1 MLRLPRHDVFFLTSP
16 LILPLLPLELSAM
29 QVPITSPEPIAPDA
43 LLVEVAW
50 EVCNQVGGIYTVIR
64 SKVPATVEVWDERY
78 CLLGP
83 YFAHQAQGE
92 FEPYDDYQLAT
103 SSDPYAN
110 AVREMRRQGYDV
122 QIGIWL
128 VTGRPRVV
136 LINPYQAY
144 DRLGQIKADLW
155 DHHHIPTPDNDD
167 LLHQVEA
174 FGYLAKVFLKTLTDE
189 MVPPQRVLAHFHE
202 WMTGVAIPDL
212 RREQVPLHIV
222 FTTHATLLGRYL
234 AMNDPNFY
242 DHLMQV
248 DWAAEAQRF
257 NIETAVTIE
266 RAAAHGSHVFTTV
279 SELTVRECIY
289 LLDRI
294 PDAVL
299 PNGLNIERF
308 VALHEF
314 QNLHQQ
320 YKSKIHEFVMAHFF
334 QSYSFD
340 LDNTLYLFTSGRY
353 EYHNKGFDLTLE
365 ALARLNYRLQQSGLE
380 GNVVMFF
387 ITKRPFHSINP
398 QVLQSR
404 AVLDEVHATCEAIER
419 QVGER
424 LFFAAAASTDQRLP
438 DLSSM
443 VDDYWKLRYRR
454 TLQSWKTKALP
465 PVITHNLIDDAND
478 DILNFVRRANLVNNA
493 HDRVKIVYHPDFVSP
508 SSPLFGM
515 EYGQFVRG
523 CHLGIFPS
531 YYEPWGYTPL
541 ECAARGVPA
550 ITSDLSGFGD
560 YVLQNVANH
569 EDKGIFVV
577 HRQEKSFEESAQELT
592 EMLWEFVQLTRR
604 ERIMQRNNVES
615 SSELFDWK
623 NLRIYY
629 ERAYALALE
638 RY

>member
-1 MLRLPRHDVFFLTSP
+1 
-16 LILPLLPLELSAM
+16 M
-29 QVPITSPEPIAPDA
+29 QPAPHAPDA
-43 LLVEVAW
+43 LFPDTLLIESAW

-64 SKVPATVEVWDERY
+64 SKVPATVPAWGERY

-83 YFAHQAQGE
+83 YFPNQAQGE
-92 FEPYDDYQLAT
+92 FEPLDELEIHTA
-103 SSDPYAN
+103 SDPYTA
-110 AVREMRRQGYDV
+110 AVRAMREQGYDV

-136 LINPYQAY
+136 LINPFQVYN
-144 DRLGQIKADLW
+144 RLGQLKADLW
-155 DHHHIPTPDNDD
+155 RHHGIPSPDNDD
-167 LLHQVEA
+167 LLHQVIA
-174 FGYLAKVFLKTLTDE
+174 FGHLSKVFIQHVTAQMDAG
-189 MVPPQRVLAHFHE
+189 QRLLAHFHE

-212 RREQVPLHIV
+212 RRERVPAHYV

-234 AMNDPNFY
+234 AMNDPEFY
-242 DHLMQV
+242 DHLMRV
-248 DWAAEAQRF
+248 DWQAEAKHF
-257 NIETAVTIE
+257 NIEPAVQME

-289 LLDRI
+289 LLDRM

-340 LDNTLYLFTSGRY
+340 LDKTLYLFTSGRY

-365 ALARLNYRLQQSGLE
+365 ALARLNYRLQHSELE
-380 GNVVMFF
+380 GQVVMFF
-387 ITKRPFHSINP
+387 ITKRPYTSINP
-398 QVLQSR
+398 QVLERR
-404 AVLDEVHATCEAIER
+404 AMLDEVQETCRAIER

-424 LFFAAAASTDQRLP
+424 LFYAAAASQDHKLP
-438 DLSSM
+438 ELGAM

-454 TLQSWKTKALP
+454 QLQSWKTNALP
-465 PVITHNLIDDAND
+465 PVITHNLVDDQGD
-478 DILNFVRRANLVNNA
+478 DILNFMRRARLLNHQ
-493 HDRVKIVYHPDFVSP
+493 HDRVKMVYHPDFVSP
-508 SSPLFGM
+508 SSPLLGM

-523 CHLGIFPS
+523 CHLGVFPS

-541 ECAARGVPA
+541 ECVARGVPA

-560 YVLQNVANH
+560 YVLQTIPDP
-569 EDKGIFVV
+569 EQKGIFVV
-577 HRQEKSFEESAQELT
+577 HRQEKSFDESAEELT
-592 EMLWEFVQLTRR
+592 NMLWDFVQHSRR
-604 ERIMQRNNVES
+604 ERIMQRNAVES
-615 SSELFDWK
+615 SAELFDWK
-623 NLRIYY
+623 NLRVYY
-629 ERAYALALE
+629 DRAYNLALA
-638 RY
+638 RQ

>member
-1 MLRLPRHDVFFLTSP
+1 MPPSAPVSAALT
-16 LILPLLPLELSAM
+16 AT
-29 QVPITSPEPIAPDA
+29 VADT

-64 SKVPATVEVWDERY
+64 SKVPATRQVWGGQY

-83 YFAHQAQGE
+83 YFPQQAQGE
-92 FEPYDDYQLAT
+92 FEPYDDEQLAAST
-103 SSDPYAN
+103 SDDPFAA
-110 AVREMRRQGYDV
+110 AVRAMRALGYSV
-122 QIGIWL
+122 QLGTWL

-136 LINPYQAY
+136 LIDPFQAY
-144 DRLGQIKADLW
+144 ERLDAIKSVLW
-155 DHHHIPTPDNDD
+155 NDHHIPVPEADD
-167 LLHQVEA
+167 LLHQVVA
-174 FGYLAKVFLKTLTDE
+174 FGELAKVFLQLLAAETA
-189 MVPPQRVLAHFHE
+189 PPQRLIAHFHE
-202 WMTGVAIPDL
+202 WMTGVAIPAL
-212 RREQVPLHIV
+212 RREQVPVQVV

-248 DWAAEAQRF
+248 DWQAEAQRF
-257 NIETAVTIE
+257 NIEPAVTME
-266 RAAAHGSHVFTTV
+266 RAAAHGAHVFTTV

-320 YKSKIHEFVMAHFF
+320 YKAKIHEFVMAHFF

-340 LDNTLYLFTSGRY
+340 LDKTLYLFTSGRY

-380 GNVVMFF
+380 GQVVMFF
-387 ITKRPFHSINP
+387 ITKRPFTSINP

-404 AVLDEVHATCEAIER
+404 AVLEEVRETCQAIEQ

-424 LFFAAAASTDQRLP
+424 LFYAAAASDDNRLP
-438 DLSSM
+438 DLSTM
-443 VDDYWKLRYRR
+443 VDDYWRLRYRR
-454 TLQSWKTKALP
+454 TLQSWKTNTLP
-465 PVITHNLIDDAND
+465 PVITHNLVDDQND
-478 DILNFVRRANLVNNA
+478 DILNFLRRANLVNNQ

-508 SSPLFGM
+508 TSPLFGM

-523 CHLGIFPS
+523 CHLGVFPS

-541 ECAARGVPA
+541 ECVARGVPA
-550 ITSDLSGFGD
+550 VTSDLSGFGD
-560 YVLQNVANH
+560 YVLQNVPTH
-569 EDKGIFVV
+569 EEQGIFVV
-577 HRQEKSFEESAQELT
+577 HRQEKSFEEAAEELT
-592 EMLWEFVQLTRR
+592 DMLWEFVQLNRR

-615 SSELFDWK
+615 SAEMFDWK
-623 NLRIYY
+623 NLRVYY
-629 ERAYALALE
+629 EHAYQLALE
-638 RY
+638 RG

>member
-1 MLRLPRHDVFFLTSP
+1 M
-16 LILPLLPLELSAM
+16 
-29 QVPITSPEPIAPDA
+29 PITPLTPEPLFPDA

-64 SKVPATVEVWDERY
+64 SKVPATMPAWDDRY

-83 YFAHQAQGE
+83 YFPNQAQGE
-92 FEPYDDYQLAT
+92 FEPLDELAVHT
-103 SSDPYAN
+103 ASDPFGA
-110 AVREMRRQGYDV
+110 AVRTMRAQGFEV
-122 QIGIWL
+122 HIGTWL

-136 LINPYQAY
+136 LINPFQAY
-144 DRLGQIKADLW
+144 PQLGQLKSDLW
-155 DHHHIPTPDNDD
+155 QRHSIPSPDNDD
-167 LLHQVEA
+167 LLHQVIA
-174 FGYLAKVFLKTLTDE
+174 FGHLTTIFFQHVAAQ
-189 MVPPQRVLAHFHE
+189 VPPAQHLLGHFHE
-202 WMTGVAIPDL
+202 WMTGVAIPEL
-212 RREQVPLHIV
+212 RRLQVPVHLL

-242 DHLMQV
+242 DHLMWV
-248 DWAAEAQRF
+248 NWEAEARKF
-257 NIETAVTIE
+257 NIEPAVRME

-299 PNGLNIERF
+299 PSGLNIERF

-320 YKSKIHEFVMAHFF
+320 YKAKIHEFVMAHFF

-340 LDNTLYLFTSGRY
+340 LDQTLYFFTSGRY

-380 GNVVMFF
+380 TQVVMFF
-387 ITKRPFHSINP
+387 ITKRPFTSINP
-398 QVLQSR
+398 QVLERR
-404 AVLDEVHATCEAIER
+404 AMLDEVHETCRAIEH

-424 LFFAAAASTDQRLP
+424 LFYAAASSADHKLP
-438 DLSSM
+438 DLDSM

-454 TLQSWKTKALP
+454 TLQSWKTNALP
-465 PVITHNLIDDAND
+465 SVITHNLVNDQDD
-478 DILNFVRRANLVNNA
+478 DILNFMRRAKLLNHR
-493 HDRVKIVYHPDFVSP
+493 HDRVKMVYHPDFVSP
-508 SSPLFGM
+508 SSPLLGM

-523 CHLGIFPS
+523 CHMGVFPS

-541 ECAARGVPA
+541 ECVARGVPA

-560 YVLQNVANH
+560 YVLQTIPDP
-569 EDKGIFVV
+569 EQKGIFVV
-577 HRQEKSFEESAQELT
+577 HRQEKSFDESAEELT
-592 EMLWEFVQLTRR
+592 EMLWQFVQLNRR
-604 ERIMQRNNVES
+604 ERIMQRNAVES
-615 SSELFDWK
+615 SAELFDWK
-623 NLRIYY
+623 NLRVYY
-629 ERAYALALE
+629 DRAYSLALE
-638 RY
+638 RQ

>member
-1 MLRLPRHDVFFLTSP
+1 MQLPS
-16 LILPLLPLELSAM
+16 S
-29 QVPITSPEPIAPDA
+29 APDLVAPNA

-64 SKVPATVEVWDERY
+64 SKVPATVQGWQDNY

-83 YFAHQAQGE
+83 YFAHQAQAE
-92 FEPYDDYQLAT
+92 FEPMTDAELAADA
-103 SSDPYAN
+103 DPFAR
-110 AVREMRRQGYDV
+110 AVRRLRAEGMEVHYGV
-122 QIGIWL
+122 WL

-136 LINPYQAY
+136 LLNPYHAY
-144 DRLGQIKADLW
+144 PQLGQIKADLW
-155 DHHHIPTPDNDD
+155 RHHGIPTPDHDD

-174 FGYLAKVFLKTLTDE
+174 FGLQAKRFVQALAAEAAEDAAQPKVL
-189 MVPPQRVLAHFHE
+189 VHFHE

-212 RREQVPLHIV
+212 RREQVPVHIV

-248 DWAAEAQRF
+248 SWEAEAVHF
-257 NIETAVTIE
+257 NIETAVRIE

-320 YKSKIHEFVMAHFF
+320 YKAKIHEFVMAHFF

-340 LDNTLYLFTSGRY
+340 LDKTLYLFTSGRY

-380 GNVVMFF
+380 GQVVMFF

-404 AVLDEVHATCEAIER
+404 AILNEVRETCEAIER

-424 LFFAAAASTDQRLP
+424 LFYAAAGATDYKLP
-438 DLSSM
+438 ELGNM

-454 TLQSWKTKALP
+454 TLQSWKTTSLP
-465 PVITHNLIDDAND
+465 PVITHNLVDDHND
-478 DILNFVRRANLVNNA
+478 DILDFVRRANLVNNQ
-493 HDRVKIVYHPDFVSP
+493 HDQVKIVYHPDFVSP
-508 SSPLFGM
+508 TSPLFGM

-541 ECAARGVPA
+541 ECVARGVPA

-560 YVLQNVANH
+560 YVMQNVPSH

-577 HRQEKSFEESAQELT
+577 QRQEKSFDESAEELT
-592 EMLWEFVQLTRR
+592 NMLWDFVVQTRR
-604 ERIMQRNNVES
+604 ERIMQRNQVES
-615 SSELFDWK
+615 SSEMYDWK
-623 NLRIYY
+623 NLRVYY
-629 ERAYALALE
+629 DRAYHLALE
-638 RY
+638 RS

>member
-1 MLRLPRHDVFFLTSP
+1 MQ
-16 LILPLLPLELSAM
+16 SAPH
-29 QVPITSPEPIAPDA
+29 VPEVLFPDT
-43 LLVEVAW
+43 LLVEAAW

-64 SKVPATVEVWDERY
+64 SKVPATMPSWGERY

-83 YFAHQAQGE
+83 YFPNQAQGE
-92 FEPYDDYQLAT
+92 FESYEDYQLDAMT
-103 SSDPYAN
+103 DPFAA
-110 AVREMRRQGYDV
+110 AVRSMRAQGYDV
-122 QIGIWL
+122 CLGTWL

-136 LINPYQAY
+136 LINPFQVY
-144 DRLGQIKADLW
+144 DRLSQLKADLW
-155 DHHHIPTPDNDD
+155 QNHGIPSPDGDD
-167 LLHQVEA
+167 LLHQVIA
-174 FGYLAKVFLKTLTDE
+174 FGHLSRIFFQHLAAQMAE
-189 MVPPQRVLAHFHE
+189 GQRLLGHFHE

-212 RREQVPLHIV
+212 RRERVPVHLV

-234 AMNDPNFY
+234 AMNDPEFY
-242 DHLMQV
+242 DHLMRV
-248 DWAAEAQRF
+248 DWQAESRHF
-257 NIETAVTIE
+257 NIEPAVQME

-320 YKSKIHEFVMAHFF
+320 YKGQIHEFVMAHFF

-340 LDNTLYLFTSGRY
+340 LDKTLYLFTSGRY

-365 ALARLNYRLQQSGLE
+365 ALARLNHRLQQSGLE

-387 ITKRPFHSINP
+387 ITKRPYTSINP
-398 QVLQSR
+398 QVLERR
-404 AVLDEVHATCEAIER
+404 AVLDEVRETCRAIER

-424 LFFAAAASTDQRLP
+424 LFYAAAASEDHRLP
-438 DLSSM
+438 ELGSM

-454 TLQSWKTKALP
+454 TLQSWKTNALP
-465 PVITHNLIDDAND
+465 PVVTHNLVNDRDD
-478 DILNFVRRANLVNNA
+478 DILNFMRRAQLLNHQ
-493 HDRVKIVYHPDFVSP
+493 HDRVKMVYHPDFVSP
-508 SSPLFGM
+508 SSPLLGM

-523 CHLGIFPS
+523 CHLGVFPS

-541 ECAARGVPA
+541 ECVARGVPA

-560 YVLQNVANH
+560 YVLQTIPDP
-569 EDKGIFVV
+569 EQKGIFVV
-577 HRQEKSFEESAQELT
+577 HRQEKSFHESAEELT
-592 EMLWEFVQLTRR
+592 EMLWQFVQLNRR
-604 ERIMQRNNVES
+604 ERIMQRNAVES
-615 SSELFDWK
+615 SAELFDWK
-623 NLRIYY
+623 NLRVHYD
-629 ERAYALALE
+629 RAYALALE
-638 RY
+638 RQ

>member
-1 MLRLPRHDVFFLTSP
+1 
-16 LILPLLPLELSAM
+16 M
-29 QVPITSPEPIAPDA
+29 QVPLSSPEPIAPDA

-64 SKVPATVEVWDERY
+64 SKVPATVQVWDDRY

-103 SSDPYAN
+103 LSDPFAD

-122 QIGIWL
+122 QLGIWL

-144 DRLGQIKADLW
+144 NRLGQIKSDLW
-155 DHHHIPTPDNDD
+155 HHHHIPTPDNDD

-174 FGYLAKVFLKTLTDE
+174 FGYLAKIFLKVLTDQV
-189 MVPPQRVLAHFHE
+189 VPPQRVLAHFHE

-212 RREQVPLHIV
+212 RREQVPVHLV

-248 DWAAEAQRF
+248 DWAAEARHF

-365 ALARLNYRLQQSGLE
+365 ALARLNYRLQQSGLQ

-387 ITKRPFHSINP
+387 ITKRPFTSINP
-398 QVLQSR
+398 QILQSR
-404 AVLDEVHATCEAIER
+404 AVLDEVHATCEAIKQ

-424 LFFAAAASTDQRLP
+424 LFFDAAASTDHRLP

-454 TLQSWKTKALP
+454 TLQSWKTTALP
-465 PVITHNLIDDAND
+465 SVITHNLVDDQND
-478 DILNFVRRANLVNNA
+478 DILNFVRQANLVNNQ

-508 SSPLFGM
+508 TSPLFGM

-560 YVLQNVANH
+560 YVLQNVANN
-569 EDKGIFVV
+569 EEKGIFVV
-577 HRQEKSFEESAQELT
+577 HRQEKSFEESAEELT
-592 EMLWEFVQLTRR
+592 EMLWQFVQLNRR
-604 ERIMQRNNVES
+604 ERIMQRNKVES

-623 NLRIYY
+623 NLRVYY
-629 ERAYALALE
+629 DRAYALALE

>member
-1 MLRLPRHDVFFLTSP
+1 
-16 LILPLLPLELSAM
+16 M
-29 QVPITSPEPIAPDA
+29 QVPVTSPEPIAPDA

-64 SKVPATVEVWDERY
+64 SKVPATVEVWNERY

-92 FEPYDDYQLAT
+92 FEPYDDYQLST
-103 SSDPYAN
+103 TSDPYAN

-144 DRLGQIKADLW
+144 DRLGQIKSDLW
-155 DHHHIPTPDNDD
+155 NHHHIPTPDNDD

-174 FGYLAKVFLKTLTDE
+174 FGYLAKVFLKILTDE

-454 TLQSWKTKALP
+454 TLQSWKTKTLP
-465 PVITHNLIDDAND
+465 PVITHNLVDDAND

-569 EDKGIFVV
+569 EEKGIFVV
-577 HRQEKSFEESAQELT
+577 HRQEKSFEESAAELT
-592 EMLWEFVQLTRR
+592 EMLWQFVQLNRR

-623 NLRIYY
+623 NLRVYY

>member
-1 MLRLPRHDVFFLTSP
+1 MPTS
-16 LILPLLPLELSAM
+16 SS
-29 QVPITSPEPIAPDA
+29 VPAAASVTANVADT

-64 SKVPATVEVWDERY
+64 SKVPATRQVWGGQY

-83 YFAHQAQGE
+83 YFPQQAQGE
-92 FEPYDDYQLAT
+92 FEPDDERLAFSDDPFSRAVAAMRALGYSVQLGT
-103 SSDPYAN
+103 
-110 AVREMRRQGYDV
+110 
-122 QIGIWL
+122 WL

-136 LINPYQAY
+136 LIDPFQAY
-144 DRLGQIKADLW
+144 PRLDAIKADLW
-155 DHHHIPTPDNDD
+155 EHHGLPMPAADD
-167 LLHQVEA
+167 LLHQVAA
-174 FGYLAKVFLKTLTDE
+174 FGEMAKVFLQLLAAET
-189 MVPPQRVLAHFHE
+189 VPPQRLIAHFHE
-202 WMTGVAIPDL
+202 WMTGVAIPAL
-212 RREQVPLHIV
+212 RREQVPVHLV

-248 DWAAEAQRF
+248 DWLAEARRF
-257 NIETAVTIE
+257 NIEAAVTME
-266 RAAAHGSHVFTTV
+266 RAAAHGAHVFTTV

-320 YKSKIHEFVMAHFF
+320 YKAKIHEFVMAHFF

-340 LDNTLYLFTSGRY
+340 LDKTLYLFTSGRY

-380 GNVVMFF
+380 GQVVMFF
-387 ITKRPFHSINP
+387 ITKRPFTSINP
-398 QVLQSR
+398 QVLQNR
-404 AVLDEVHATCEAIER
+404 AVLEEVRETCEAIER

-424 LFFAAAASTDQRLP
+424 LFYAAAAASDDNRLP
-438 DLSSM
+438 DLSTM
-443 VDDYWKLRYRR
+443 VDDYWRLRYRR
-454 TLQSWKTKALP
+454 TLQSWKTSALP
-465 PVITHNLIDDAND
+465 PVITHNLVDDQND
-478 DILNFVRRANLVNNA
+478 DILNFLRRANLVNNQ

-508 SSPLFGM
+508 TSPLFGM

-523 CHLGIFPS
+523 CHLGVFPS

-541 ECAARGVPA
+541 ECVARGVPA

-560 YVLQNVANH
+560 YVLQNVPTHN
-569 EDKGIFVV
+569 EQGIFVV
-577 HRQEKSFEESAQELT
+577 HRQEKSFDEAAEELT
-592 EMLWEFVQLTRR
+592 DMLWEFVQLNRR

-615 SSELFDWK
+615 SAEMFDWK
-623 NLRIYY
+623 NLRVYY
-629 ERAYALALE
+629 DHAYQLALE
-638 RY
+638 RGGF

>member
-1 MLRLPRHDVFFLTSP
+1 MPTSSLAP
-16 LILPLLPLELSAM
+16 APTAAA
-29 QVPITSPEPIAPDA
+29 IAA
-43 LLVEVAW
+43 NTLLVEVAW

-64 SKVPATVEVWDERY
+64 SKVPATRQVWGEQY

-83 YFAHQAQGE
+83 YFPQQAQAE
-92 FEPYDDYQLAT
+92 FEPYDDEQLASST
-103 SSDPYAN
+103 SDDPFAA
-110 AVREMRRQGYDV
+110 AVRAMRALGYQV
-122 QIGIWL
+122 QLGTWL
-128 VTGRPRVV
+128 ITGRPRVV
-136 LINPYQAY
+136 LIDPYQAY
-144 DRLGQIKADLW
+144 PRLDAIKADLW
-155 DHHHIPTPDNDD
+155 EHHHIPVPATDD
-167 LLHQVEA
+167 LLHQVVA
-174 FGYLAKVFLKTLTDE
+174 FGELAKVFLQLLAAETN
-189 MVPPQRVLAHFHE
+189 PPQRLIAHFHE
-202 WMTGVAIPDL
+202 WMTGVAIPAL
-212 RREQVPLHIV
+212 RREQVPVQVV

-248 DWAAEAQRF
+248 NWQAEAQRF
-257 NIETAVTIE
+257 NIEPAVTME
-266 RAAAHGSHVFTTV
+266 RAAAHGAHVFTTV

-320 YKSKIHEFVMAHFF
+320 YKNKIHEFVMAHFF

-340 LDNTLYLFTSGRY
+340 LDKTLYLFTSGRY

-380 GNVVMFF
+380 TNVVMFF

-398 QVLQSR
+398 QVLHSR
-404 AVLDEVHATCEAIER
+404 AVLEEVRETCQAIER

-424 LFFAAAASTDQRLP
+424 LFFAAAASDDNRLP
-438 DLSSM
+438 DLSTM
-443 VDDYWKLRYRR
+443 VDDYWRLRYRR

-465 PVITHNLIDDAND
+465 PVITHNLVDDQND
-478 DILNFVRRANLVNNA
+478 DILHFLRQANLVNNQ

-508 SSPLFGM
+508 TSPLFGM

-523 CHLGIFPS
+523 CHLGVFPS

-541 ECAARGVPA
+541 ECVARGVPA
-550 ITSDLSGFGD
+550 VTSDLSGFGD
-560 YVLQNVANH
+560 YVLQNVPTH
-569 EDKGIFVV
+569 EEQGIFVV
-577 HRQEKSFEESAQELT
+577 HRQEKSFEEAAEELT
-592 EMLWEFVQLTRR
+592 DMLWEFVQLNRR

-615 SSELFDWK
+615 SAEMFDWK
-623 NLRIYY
+623 NLRVYY
-629 ERAYALALE
+629 EHAYQLALE
-638 RY
+638 RS

>member
-1 MLRLPRHDVFFLTSP
+1 
-16 LILPLLPLELSAM
+16 M
-29 QVPITSPEPIAPDA
+29 QPPATAPEIIAPDA

-64 SKVPATVEVWDERY
+64 SKVPATVQGWQDRY

-83 YFAHQAQGE
+83 YFPQQAQGE
-92 FEPYDDYQLAT
+92 FEPIEDEKLVLLT
-103 SSDPYAN
+103 DPFAG
-110 AVREMRRQGYDV
+110 AVRQMRLLGYDV
-122 QIGIWL
+122 QYGTWL

-136 LINPYQAY
+136 LINPFQVY
-144 DRLGQIKADLW
+144 DRLASIKTDLW
-155 DHHHIPTPDNDD
+155 HHHGIPTPDHDD

-174 FGYLAKVFLKTLTDE
+174 FGHLTKIFLQILTAE
-189 MVPPQRVLAHFHE
+189 VVPPQRVVAHFHE
-202 WMTGVAIPDL
+202 WMTGVAIPSL
-212 RREQVPLHIV
+212 RREQVPAHIV

-248 DWAAEAQRF
+248 DWLAEARNF
-257 NIETAVTIE
+257 NIETAVRME
-266 RAAAHGSHVFTTV
+266 RAAAHGAHVFTTV

-314 QNLHQQ
+314 QVMHQQ
-320 YKSKIHEFVMAHFF
+320 YKAKIHEFVMAHFF

-340 LDNTLYLFTSGRY
+340 LDKTLYLFTSGRY

-380 GNVVMFF
+380 GQVVMFF
-387 ITKRPFHSINP
+387 ITKRPFTSINP
-398 QVLQSR
+398 LVLQSR
-404 AVLDEVHATCEAIER
+404 AVLDEVRETCAAIER

-424 LFFAAAASTDQRLP
+424 LVYAATASTDHRLP
-438 DLSSM
+438 NLSDM
-443 VDDYWKLRYRR
+443 VDDYWRLRYRR
-454 TLQSWKTKALP
+454 TLQSWKTTALP
-465 PVITHNLIDDAND
+465 SVITHNLVDDAND
-478 DILNFVRRANLVNNA
+478 DILNFLRRSNMVNNQ

-508 SSPLFGM
+508 TSPLFGM

-523 CHLGIFPS
+523 CHLGVFPS

-541 ECAARGVPA
+541 ECVARGVPA

-560 YVLQNVANH
+560 YVMQNVADH

-577 HRQEKSFEESAQELT
+577 QRQEKSFDEAAEELT
-592 EMLWEFVQLTRR
+592 NMLWNFVLLNRR
-604 ERIMQRNNVES
+604 ERIMQRNKVES

-623 NLRIYY
+623 NLRQYY
-629 ERAYALALE
+629 DRAYSLALE
-638 RY
+638 RM

>member
-1 MLRLPRHDVFFLTSP
+1 
-16 LILPLLPLELSAM
+16 M
-29 QVPITSPEPIAPDA
+29 QPTPHAPDALFPDA

-64 SKVPATVEVWDERY
+64 SKVPATVPAWGERY

-92 FEPYDDYQLAT
+92 FEPDDDLAVHT
-103 SSDPYAN
+103 AADPFGA
-110 AVREMRRQGYDV
+110 AVRTMRAAGYDV
-122 QIGIWL
+122 HLGTWL

-136 LINPYQAY
+136 LINPFQAY
-144 DRLGQIKADLW
+144 EKLGALKTDLW
-155 DHHHIPTPDNDD
+155 QRHGIPAPDTDD
-167 LLHQVEA
+167 LLHQVIA
-174 FGYLAKVFLKTLTDE
+174 FGHLTTVYFQHLAAQVK
-189 MVPPQRVLAHFHE
+189 PAQRLLGHFHE
-202 WMTGVAIPDL
+202 WMTGVAIPEL
-212 RREQVPLHIV
+212 RRLQVPAHLL

-234 AMNDPNFY
+234 AMNDGDFY
-242 DHLMQV
+242 DHLMWV
-248 DWAAEAQRF
+248 DWEAEARKF
-257 NIETAVTIE
+257 NIEPAVRME

-320 YKSKIHEFVMAHFF
+320 YKAKIHEFVMAHFF
-334 QSYSFD
+334 QSYAFD
-340 LDNTLYLFTSGRY
+340 LDKTLYFFTSGRY

-365 ALARLNYRLQQSGLE
+365 ALARLNHRLQQSGLE
-380 GNVVMFF
+380 GQVVMFF
-387 ITKRPFHSINP
+387 ITKRPFTSINP
-398 QVLQSR
+398 QVLERR
-404 AVLDEVHATCEAIER
+404 AMLDEVHETCRAIEA

-424 LFFAAAASTDQRLP
+424 LFYAAAASQDHKLP
-438 DLSSM
+438 ELGAM

-465 PVITHNLIDDAND
+465 PVITHNLVNDGDD
-478 DILNFVRRANLVNNA
+478 DILAFMRRANLLNHR
-493 HDRVKIVYHPDFVSP
+493 HDRVKMVYHPDFVSP
-508 SSPLFGM
+508 ASPLLGM

-523 CHLGIFPS
+523 CHLGVFPS

-541 ECAARGVPA
+541 ECVARGVPA

-560 YVLQNVANH
+560 YVLQTIPDPEA
-569 EDKGIFVV
+569 KGIFVV
-577 HRQEKSFEESAQELT
+577 HRQEKSFDESAEELT
-592 EMLWEFVQLTRR
+592 EMMWQFVLLNRR
-604 ERIMQRNNVES
+604 ERIMQRNGVES
-615 SSELFDWK
+615 SAELFDWK
-623 NLRIYY
+623 NLRVHYD
-629 ERAYALALE
+629 RAYALALE
-638 RY
+638 RR

>member
-1 MLRLPRHDVFFLTSP
+1 
-16 LILPLLPLELSAM
+16 M
-29 QVPITSPEPIAPDA
+29 QPTPHAPDALFPDA

-64 SKVPATVEVWDERY
+64 SKVPATVPAWGDRY

-83 YFAHQAQGE
+83 YFPNQAQGE
-92 FEPYDDYQLAT
+92 FEPFDELTVHTA
-103 SSDPYAN
+103 SDPVGA
-110 AVREMRRQGYDV
+110 AVRIMRAQGYDV
-122 QIGIWL
+122 CYGTWL

-136 LINPYQAY
+136 LINPFQAY
-144 DRLGQIKADLW
+144 DRLAQLKTDLW
-155 DHHHIPTPDNDD
+155 QRHGIPAPDTDD
-167 LLHQVEA
+167 LLHQVIA
-174 FGYLAKVFLKTLTDE
+174 FGHLATVFLQHVAAHT
-189 MVPPQRVLAHFHE
+189 PPEQRLLGHFHE
-202 WMTGVAIPDL
+202 WMTGVAIPEL
-212 RREQVPLHIV
+212 RRLQVPAHLV

-234 AMNDPNFY
+234 AMNDADFY
-242 DHLMQV
+242 EHLMWV
-248 DWAAEAQRF
+248 NWEAEARKF
-257 NIETAVTIE
+257 NIEPAVRME

-320 YKSKIHEFVMAHFF
+320 YKAKIHEFVMAHFF

-340 LDNTLYLFTSGRY
+340 LDKTLYLFTSGRY

-380 GNVVMFF
+380 GQVVMFF
-387 ITKRPFHSINP
+387 ITKRPFTSINP
-398 QVLQSR
+398 QVLERR
-404 AVLDEVHATCEAIER
+404 AMLDEVHETCQAIER

-424 LFFAAAASTDQRLP
+424 LFYAAAASSDHKLP
-438 DLSSM
+438 ELGEM

-454 TLQSWKTKALP
+454 TLQSWKTQALP
-465 PVITHNLIDDAND
+465 PVITHNLVNDHDD
-478 DILNFVRRANLVNNA
+478 DILDFLRRSQLLNHR
-493 HDRVKIVYHPDFVSP
+493 HDRVKMVYHPDFVSP
-508 SSPLFGM
+508 ASPLLGM

-523 CHLGIFPS
+523 CHLGVFPS

-541 ECAARGVPA
+541 ECVARGVPA

-560 YVLQNVANH
+560 YVLQTIP
-569 EDKGIFVV
+569 DPDQKGIFVV
-577 HRQEKSFEESAQELT
+577 HRQEKSFDESAEELT
-592 EMLWEFVQLTRR
+592 DMLWNFVQLNRR
-604 ERIMQRNNVES
+604 ERIMQRNAVES
-615 SSELFDWK
+615 SAELFDWK
-623 NLRIYY
+623 NLRVHYD
-629 ERAYALALE
+629 RAYALALE
-638 RY
+638 RK

>member
-1 MLRLPRHDVFFLTSP
+1 
-16 LILPLLPLELSAM
+16 M
-29 QVPITSPEPIAPDA
+29 QVPPPAPAPLAPDA

-64 SKVPATVEVWDERY
+64 SKVPATVQGWEDRY

-83 YFAHQAQGE
+83 YFPQQAQGE
-92 FEPYDDYQLAT
+92 FEPYEDDELDALT
-103 SSDPYAN
+103 DPFAG
-110 AVREMRRQGYDV
+110 AVRRMRELGYEV
-122 QIGIWL
+122 HLGVWL
-128 VTGRPRVV
+128 VTGRPRTV
-136 LINPYQAY
+136 LINPYQVY
-144 DRLGQIKADLW
+144 PQLGQIKTELW
-155 DHHHIPTPDNDD
+155 QHHGIPTPDHDD

-174 FGYLAKVFLKTLTDE
+174 FGQLTKIFLQILAAEVG
-189 MVPPQRVLAHFHE
+189 PPQRVLAHFHE
-202 WMTGVAIPDL
+202 WMTGVAIPAL
-212 RREQVPLHIV
+212 RREQTPLHLV

-242 DHLMQV
+242 EHLMLV
-248 DWAAEAQRF
+248 DWEAEARHF
-257 NIETAVTIE
+257 NIETAVRIE

-308 VALHEF
+308 VAGHEF

-320 YKSKIHEFVMAHFF
+320 YKAKIHEFVMAHFF

-340 LDNTLYLFTSGRY
+340 LDKTLYLFTSGRY

-365 ALARLNYRLQQSGLE
+365 ALARLNYRLQQSGLD

-387 ITKRPFHSINP
+387 ITKRPFTSINP
-398 QVLQSR
+398 LILQNR
-404 AVLDEVHATCEAIER
+404 AILDEVQETCEAIER

-424 LFFAAAASTDQRLP
+424 LFYAAAASTDHRLP

-454 TLQSWKTKALP
+454 TLQSWKTNNLP
-465 PVITHNLIDDAND
+465 SVITHNLVDDQND
-478 DILNFVRRANLVNNA
+478 DILNFVRRAGLINHQ

-508 SSPLFGM
+508 TSPLFAM

-523 CHLGIFPS
+523 CHLGVFPS

-541 ECAARGVPA
+541 ECVARGVPA

-560 YVLQNVANH
+560 YVMQNVPAH
-569 EDKGIFVV
+569 EDKGIYVV
-577 HRQEKSFEESAQELT
+577 QRQEKSFDEAADELT
-592 EMLWEFVQLTRR
+592 DMMWDFVQLNRR
-604 ERIMQRNNVES
+604 ERIMQRNQVES

-623 NLRIYY
+623 NLRVYY
-629 ERAYALALE
+629 DRAYLLALE
-638 RY
+638 RE